1 MRFFPAPAFVFAL
14 RGLLFEPIFQQQA
27 ECQALLLEGKLIHKT
42 LERYKQLT
50 ISWFLSANKFVL

>member
-1 MRFFPAPAFVFAL
+1 M
-14 RGLLFEPIFQQQA
+14 FEPIFQQQA

-50 ISWFLSANKFVL
+50 ISWSLSANKFVL